1 MDNNMGGLGLT
12 QQDTMTTIYVEIKP
26 DAYLVRRLSD
36 NESVKVFRQE
46 EAGELEDGYR
56 IRTLQMGPNE
66 GQKVAEQTFNSL
78 TKVQLKKA
86 YSEEKFGQHRMIL
99 VFNNMQD
106 NSPNI
111 HVQGTLISNFNS
123 VNGFASN
130 FIDKIPNIKI
140 GSLMDFSTWK
150 MTDKNTGKDR
160 RGVTIVQN
168 GDKVKS
174 AYFDYVE
181 MKSIGDKPRAK
192 KVTKLGKETWDF
204 TPVAEFQ
211 LDQFHEFSA
220 ALDNYWNNGN
230 NTVVEKAKEEVV
242 DMPF

>member
-1 MDNNMGGLGLT
+1 MGGLGLT
-12 QQDTMTTIYVEIKP
+12 QQNTMKTIYVEIKP

-36 NESVKVFRQE
+36 NESAKVFKQE
-46 EAGELEDGYR
+46 EAGELENGYR
-56 IRTLQMGPNE
+56 TRTLQMGPNE

-78 TKVQLKKA
+78 SKVQLKKA
-86 YSEEKFGQHRMIL
+86 YSEEKFGQHRMVL

-111 HVQGTLISNFNS
+111 QIQCTLVSNSNS

-140 GSLMDFSTWK
+140 GTIMDFSTWK
-150 MTDKNTGKDR
+150 MTDKSTGKDR

-168 GDKVKS
+168 GNKVKS

-181 MKSIGDKPRAK
+181 MKSIGDKPRAT
-192 KVTKLGKETWDF
+192 KVTKLGKEVWDF

-211 LDQFHEFSA
+211 LEKFNEFSG
-220 ALDNYWNNGN
+220 ALENYWNSGSNA
-230 NTVVEKAKEEVV
+230 VVEEAKEEVT
-242 DMPF
+242 DLPF

>member
-1 MDNNMGGLGLT
+1 MGGLGLT
-12 QQDTMTTIYVEIKP
+12 QQNTMKTIYVEIKP

-36 NESVKVFRQE
+36 NESAKVFKQE
-46 EAGELEDGYR
+46 EAGELENGYR
-56 IRTLQMGPNE
+56 VRTLQMGPNE

-78 TKVQLKKA
+78 SKVQLKEA
-86 YSEEKFGQHRMIL
+86 RSEEKFGQNRMIL

-111 HVQGTLISNFNS
+111 QIQCTLVSNTGS

-140 GSLMDFSTWK
+140 GTIMDFSTWK

-160 RGVTIVQN
+160 RGVTIIQN
-168 GDKVKS
+168 GEKVKS
-174 AYFDYVE
+174 AYFDYVKME
-181 MKSIGDKPRAK
+181 SIGDKPRAK
-192 KVTKLGKETWDF
+192 KITKLGKEQWDF

-211 LDQFHEFSA
+211 LEKFNEFSKS
-220 ALDNYWNNGN
+220 LKKYWESGSDAVVTDF
-230 NTVVEKAKEEVV
+230 TVEEEVT
-242 DMPF
+242 PF